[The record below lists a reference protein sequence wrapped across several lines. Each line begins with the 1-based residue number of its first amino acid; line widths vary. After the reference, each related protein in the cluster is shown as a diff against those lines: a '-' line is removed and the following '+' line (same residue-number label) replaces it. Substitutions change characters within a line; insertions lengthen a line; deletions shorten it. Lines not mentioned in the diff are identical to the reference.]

1 MIGHEPKELLRTLLN
16 DYKMPAASLS
26 KITGISEQVIL
37 DFANGENIQPAITQ
51 TEMMDLIDLVGLLV
65 IGVPS
70 TDANERVSAI
80 TQALTDEFGI
90 PVETI
95 SLFSNLECEDI
106 EEFMKEN
113 ASLSI
118 EKRYSLTVT
127 VLFLHYIFKR

>member
-1 MIGHEPKELLRTLLN
+1 M
-16 DYKMPAASLS
+16 

-37 DFANGENIQPAITQ
+37 DFANGENIQSTVTQ

-70 TDANERVSAI
+70 TDENERVSAI
-80 TQALTDEFGI
+80 TQALNNELGI

-106 EEFMKEN
+106 EEFMKEMILCPLRKDTTLQ
-113 ASLSI
+113 SQS
-118 EKRYSLTVT
+118 
-127 VLFLHYIFKR
+127 FLLACSVIKSSR

>member
-1 MIGHEPKELLRTLLN
+1 MIGHEPKELLKTLLN

-37 DFANGENIQPAITQ
+37 DFANGENAITQ

-90 PVETI
+90 PVETN

-118 EKRYSLTVT
+118 EKRYSLAVT

>member
-1 MIGHEPKELLRTLLN
+1 MIGHEPKELLKTLLN

-37 DFANGENIQPAITQ
+37 GFANGQNIQALITP
-51 TEMMDLIDLVGLLV
+51 TELMDLIDLVGLLA

-80 TQALTDEFGI
+80 IQALNNEFGI

-95 SLFSNLECEDI
+95 SLFSNLECKDI
-106 EEFMKEN
+106 EKFMKEN
-113 ASLSI
+113 DSLSI
-118 EKRYSLTVT
+118 EKRYKHAVT
-127 VLFLHYIFKR
+127 VLFLHYYF

>member
-37 DFANGENIQPAITQ
+37 DFANGENIQSTVTQ

-70 TDANERVSAI
+70 SDANERVSAI
-80 TQALTDEFGI
+80 TQALNKEFGI
-90 PVETI
+90 PIETI
-95 SLFSNLECEDI
+95 SLFSTLECEDI

-113 ASLSI
+113 DSLSI
-118 EKRYSLTVT
+118 EKRYNLAVT